1 MSKKRILAAIIII
14 PIIAAIIITVKTL
27 HAFAGGSASI
37 NNEAN
42 GIYYQYLKIH
52 KKIKKNLKSGKVVI
66 PQNDFNP
73 SNTVIPGMKYVYKH
87 GGLNSPIQ
95 RKREKVYLS
104 SLESKTAKYVGELM
118 PQVNEQGQ
126 VLTNEWIYIFM
137 SSSVPAEVWH
147 NYEYAINKMKQNHII
162 MVMRGCIGG
171 CTGNNMVKTAM
182 FIKRMLRFHGVYLTA
197 PTVIDPYLFR
207 FYQVNRVPEF
217 VYAKKVNPYN
227 PSITMG
233 YMKNLKNKPVWYKV
247 KGDFS
252 FNYNL
257 KRLTKESR
265 SEKLKVIR
273 RILNESFFNN

>member
-1 MSKKRILAAIIII
+1 MREKIILTAILAIAIT
-14 PIIAAIIITVKTL
+14 AAVKTPV
-27 HAFAGGSASI
+27 AFAGSSAGI
-37 NNEAN
+37 NNETN
-42 GIYYQYLKIH
+42 GIYYRYLKIR
-52 KKIKKNLKSGKVVI
+52 KKIKKNLKSGNVVI
-66 PQNDFNP
+66 PQNDFNS

-87 GGLNSPIQ
+87 GGLSSPIQ
-95 RKREKVYLS
+95 QKREKVYLS

-118 PQVNEQGQ
+118 PQINEQGQ
-126 VLTNEWIYIFM
+126 ILTNEWIYIFM

-147 NYEYAINKMKQNHII
+147 NYEYAINKTKQNHII

-171 CTGNNMVKTAM
+171 CTGDNMVKTAM

-207 FYQVNRVPEF
+207 FYHIKRVPEF

-227 PSITMG
+227 SSITMG
-233 YMKNLKNKPVWYKV
+233 YMKNLKNMPVWYKV

-257 KRLTKESR
+257 KRLIKESH

>member
-1 MSKKRILAAIIII
+1 MRKKIILTAISAAAIA
-14 PIIAAIIITVKTL
+14 IAAKTPVT
-27 HAFAGGSASI
+27 FADGSAFI
-37 NNEAN
+37 NNETN

-52 KKIKKNLKSGKVVI
+52 KRIKKDLKSGKVVI
-66 PQNDFNP
+66 PENDFNP

-87 GGLNSPIQ
+87 GGIRSSIQ
-95 RKREKVYLS
+95 QKREKVYLS
-104 SLESKTAKYVGELM
+104 TLESKTAKYVGELM

-171 CTGNNMVKTAM
+171 CTGDNMVKTAM
-182 FIKRMLRFHGVYLTA
+182 FIKHMLHFYGTYLTA

-207 FYQVNRVPEF
+207 FYHVKKVPEF

-233 YMKNLKNKPVWYKV
+233 YMKNLKNTPVWYKV

-257 KRLTKESR
+257 KRLIKESR

-273 RILNESFFNN
+273 RILNESFFSN

>member
-1 MSKKRILAAIIII
+1 MREKRILTAILAIAFAA
-14 PIIAAIIITVKTL
+14 ALKTPG
-27 HAFAGGSASI
+27 AFAGGSAGI

-52 KKIKKNLKSGKVVI
+52 KKIKKSLKSGNVVI

-73 SNTVIPGMKYVYKH
+73 SNNVIPGMKYVYKH
-87 GGLNSPIQ
+87 GGLSSPIQ
-95 RKREKVYLS
+95 QKREKVYLS

-118 PQVNEQGQ
+118 PQVNRQGQ

-182 FIKRMLRFHGVYLTA
+182 FIKHMLHFHGVYLIA

-207 FYQVNRVPEF
+207 FYHVKRVPEF

-233 YMKNLKNKPVWYKV
+233 YMKNLKNMPEWYKV

-257 KRLTKESR
+257 KRLIKESR

>member
-1 MSKKRILAAIIII
+1 MRKKIILTAISAAAIA
-14 PIIAAIIITVKTL
+14 IAAKTPVT
-27 HAFAGGSASI
+27 FADGSAFI
-37 NNEAN
+37 NNETN

-52 KKIKKNLKSGKVVI
+52 KRIKKDLKSGKVVI
-66 PQNDFNP
+66 PENDFNP

-87 GGLNSPIQ
+87 GGIRSSIQ
-95 RKREKVYLS
+95 QKREKVYLS
-104 SLESKTAKYVGELM
+104 TLESKTAKYVGELM

-171 CTGNNMVKTAM
+171 CTGDNMVKTAM
-182 FIKRMLRFHGVYLTA
+182 FIKHMLHFHGTYLTA

-207 FYQVNRVPEF
+207 FYHVKKVPEF

-233 YMKNLKNKPVWYKV
+233 YMKNLKNTPVWYKV

-257 KRLTKESR
+257 KRLIKESR

-273 RILNESFFNN
+273 RILNESFFSN